1 MGPQY
6 TSCVE
11 EKDYSGPS
19 FVYIALLIALTA
31 GGGIFAVISA
41 GFGGLV
47 ATAAF
52 IELLRYFLNYLV
64 NGKLICL
71 HRQSNADCLCG
82 GPAGLTVCALG
93 EVADTEDVGQDKN
106 FIQDLDDD
114 YAINLVLFPFEMS
127 EFVAKGFI
135 DQKKEQVLEEPILQT
150 HLTSRAYTDKLRAYL
165 QSLMAIATDP
175 AKPQADLL
183 ARSQT
188 TIGKLAEFGYL
199 RDMVWLTAT
208 HDYLPWTDVVGRD
221 PGFPESGPDEHAR
234 WLDFVVKNAYL
245 DPTRFAVPVLHC
257 EFEGSRLR
265 DMLDA
270 IQGFPFGGSYCKK
283 NFFTKFVC
291 RVLSAVFA
299 PLVLALVLLAY
310 LKNKEGSIGPALAGG
325 GTIGPKSRVIV
336 RGRWVYDT
344 GHPGWN
350 EIHAVRVVQLLQEP
364 VPPNPDDFK
373 KFLHTWCEKLAETPV
388 SDGVPRAGGGAVY
401 KPQSVPA
408 AETTRIAQ
416 QQPENKWEFHPL
428 IDGCVPVRQPPPP
441 PPPPPPHIN

>member
-11 EKDYSGPS
+11 EKDYSGPNAI
-19 FVYIALLIALTA
+19 YIALLIGLTA
-31 GGGIFAVISA
+31 GGGIFAIISA

-52 IELLRYFLNYLV
+52 VELLRYFLNYLV

-71 HRQSNADCLCG
+71 HRKLDSECLCG
-82 GPAGLTVCALG
+82 GPVGLTVCALG
-93 EVADTEDVGQDKN
+93 EIVDTEEVGQDKN

-114 YAINLVLFPFEMS
+114 YGINLALFPFDMS
-127 EFVAKGFI
+127 EFVAKGFL

-150 HLTSRAYTDKLRAYL
+150 HLLSRAYTDKLRAYL
-165 QSLMAIATDP
+165 QSLMAIVTDP
-175 AKPQADLL
+175 AKPQSDLL

-188 TIGKLAEFGYL
+188 TVGKLPDFGYL
-199 RDMVWLTAT
+199 RDMIWLAAT

-221 PGFPESGPDEHAR
+221 PGFPGKSPDENAR
-234 WLDFVVKNAYL
+234 WLDYLVKNAAL
-245 DPTRFAVPVLHC
+245 RPERFSVPVLHC

-270 IQGFPFGGSYCKK
+270 LEGFPFGTSYCKK

-291 RVLSAVFA
+291 KVFSALFA
-299 PLVLALVLLAY
+299 PLVLALVALAY
-310 LKNKEGSIGPALAGG
+310 LNNVEGSTDPALVGG
-325 GTIGPKSRVIV
+325 GTIGPKDRVIV

-350 EIHAVRVVQLLQEP
+350 EIHAVSVVQRVDS
-364 VPPNPDDFK
+364 VPSNPDEFK
-373 KFLHTWCEKLAETPV
+373 AFLHTWCERLAETPI
-388 SDGVPRAGGGAVY
+388 SDGSPRQGPGGVY

-416 QQPENKWEFHPL
+416 QQPENQWQLHPL
-428 IDGCVPVRQPPPP
+428 VDGCLPNEM
-441 PPPPPPHIN
+441 PPPPPHIN